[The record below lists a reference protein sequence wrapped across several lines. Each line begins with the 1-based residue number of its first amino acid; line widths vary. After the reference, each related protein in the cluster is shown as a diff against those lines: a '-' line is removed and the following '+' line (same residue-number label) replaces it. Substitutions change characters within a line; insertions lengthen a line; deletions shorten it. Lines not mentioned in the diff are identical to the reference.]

1 MEPADILSNT
11 AEFNSLLRFLKT
23 KPLIPSFALALIQK
37 QVSERL
43 YPNQLLLIS
52 ELVRTKQFLL
62 EALQFLS
69 KPCGLQQDRLV
80 LVERV
85 LNEIHLVNFC
95 LPSAPSSSATDI
107 EFEAMISKD
116 SLRMLLVM
124 AELVSELLCLDE
136 VFDVKLLKLKIILQ
150 IVSESD
156 PTLLVQFLPG
166 IMGSMAK
173 NIWRNGLENHQVVVL
188 SIQTA
193 GILVSKTLNDEY
205 FSQLAGDSGVNG
217 PQSSK
222 LVFRNREWL
231 ESTKANIGKVLALL
245 QTFKTSHPRIRL
257 QYVTEVFRLLES
269 SPVSLGTQNVAELV
283 DIFAHF
289 YSDENEEIR
298 CFMKSKIPLLKSLPE
313 FYNIKYHLE
322 MTLRTDLKILNTKMD
337 VNIIPKLVGI
347 IGILSDKSSNLIETY
362 GHEIVEILI
371 QLYAPSLT
379 DASILD
385 TTGASQHLTSIEQQ
399 KISI

>member
-11 AEFNSLLRFLKT
+11 AEFNSLLRFLRS
-23 KPLIPSFALALIQK
+23 KPRIPSFALALIQA
-37 QVSERL
+37 QGSERL

-52 ELVRTKQFLL
+52 EFVRTKQYLL

-69 KPCGLQQDRLV
+69 KPCGLQQDRLL

-85 LNEIHLVNFC
+85 INEIDLVNFC
-95 LPSAPSSSATDI
+95 LPSAPSYSATDN
-107 EFEAMISKD
+107 EFESIITKD
-116 SLRMLLVM
+116 SLRMLLVL

-136 VFDVKLLKLKIILQ
+136 VFDVKLLKLQILFK
-150 IVSESD
+150 IVSASD
-156 PTLLVQFLPG
+156 PTVLVQFLPG
-166 IMGSMAK
+166 IIGSMAK
-173 NIWRNGLENHQVVVL
+173 NIWRNGLENHQIVVL

-193 GILVSKTLNDEY
+193 GILVSKTMDDDY
-205 FSQLAGDSGVNG
+205 FRQIAGDSGVNG
-217 PQSSK
+217 PQNSK
-222 LVFRNREWL
+222 LVFRTWEWL
-231 ESTKANIGKVLALL
+231 ESTKVNIGKVLALL

-269 SPVSLGTQNVAELV
+269 SSVSLGTRNVAELV
-283 DIFAHF
+283 NIFAHF
-289 YSDENEEIR
+289 YSDEYEEIR
-298 CFMKSKIPLLKSLPE
+298 CFMKSKIPILKSLPE

-322 MTLRTDLKILNTKMD
+322 MTLRADLKILSTKLD
-337 VNIIPKLVGI
+337 VNIMPKLVGI
-347 IGILSDKSSNLIETY
+347 IGILSDESSNLIETY
-362 GHEIVEILI
+362 GHEIVDILI

-385 TTGASQHLTSIEQQ
+385 TTGASQNLTSIEHQ